1 MSSSISIP
9 EDVYEVPSE
18 EPLEGWSQVEGEE
31 GGFHNNDDY
40 DYDYN
45 YSLPP
50 PACSPPPDF
59 DQASKWLNFCAL
71 SLWCHLLTFWP
82 SHLHHCLPHP

>member
-1 MSSSISIP
+1 MSSWISIP

-31 GGFHNNDDY
+31 GGFNDDY
-40 DYDYN
+40 D

-50 PACSPPPDF
+50 PACSPPPNF
-59 DQASKWLNFCAL
+59 DHASKQLNFCAL
-71 SLWCHLLTFWP
+71 SLWCHLSTF
-82 SHLHHCLPHP
+82 